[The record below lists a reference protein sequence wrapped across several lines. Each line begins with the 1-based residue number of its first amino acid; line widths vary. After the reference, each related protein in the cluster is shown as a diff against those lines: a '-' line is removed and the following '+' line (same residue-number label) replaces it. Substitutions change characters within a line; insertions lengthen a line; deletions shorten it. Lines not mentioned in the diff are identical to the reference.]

1 MLVTILFSMLVL
13 LLVGWV
19 LRVNAKDRKAFE
31 KQLERQEGQIRK
43 VDTG

>member
-1 MLVTILFSMLVL
+1 MLVTILFSVLVL

-31 KQLERQEGQIRK
+31 RQLKRQEDQYRNLE
-43 VDTG
+43 TG